1 MISADIL
8 RAEAPIDDCW
18 NRIGIRGDQSCER
31 LVEYIHCRNCPVH
44 AQAAA
49 DLLDR
54 IRVVPADASLNLTEN
69 AAQVVS
75 ALAPEAVNEGR
86 SDDRSGAA
94 NAANLAAQ
102 EAFLLFR
109 VADEWFGLAARFIS
123 QVANA
128 SVIHSLPRVRSKDV
142 LGLTNVRGQLT
153 VCVSLARL
161 LDLPEG
167 SPQNAAGAS
176 TRAHTPAASD
186 AAGRSN
192 ALGAGG
198 VAGRSNALGASGRAN
213 ASHASGAGAVV
224 GSVGSVGSVG
234 TIGSVGS
241 VTPRFIVARDIDSS
255 AGRERRSEEVT
266 VFPVDEVFGI
276 ERFSRA
282 AHRVVPAT
290 LAHASAAHTRSL
302 LAWKG
307 RTVGVL
313 DGSLLFETLRRS
325 LG

>member
-1 MISADIL
+1 MSADSL

-18 NRIGIRGDQSCER
+18 NRIGIRGDHSCDR
-31 LVEYIHCRNCPVH
+31 LLRYIHCRNCPVH

-54 IRVVPADASLNLTEN
+54 ITVIPSDPAATLEDSAVTGANVADAVGTDALDRAKED
-69 AAQVVS
+69 VS
-75 ALAPEAVNEGR
+75 
-86 SDDRSGAA
+86 
-94 NAANLAAQ
+94 AAQ

-109 VADEWFGLAARFIS
+109 VADEWFALAARFVS

-128 SVIHSLPRVRSKDV
+128 SIIHSLPRVRSKDV

-161 LDLPEG
+161 LDLTAASPTSPPVGASTLNAAGG
-167 SPQNAAGAS
+167 SRVPSASGAAGAS
-176 TRAHTPAASD
+176 SAF
-186 AAGRSN
+186 
-192 ALGAGG
+192 
-198 VAGRSNALGASGRAN
+198 N
-213 ASHASGAGAVV
+213 ASSAD
-224 GSVGSVGSVG
+224 
-234 TIGSVGS
+234 S
-241 VTPRFIVARDIDSS
+241 VTSAHIGVGAIVARFIVARDVDT
-255 AGRERRSEEVT
+255 AAVRERRSEEIT
-266 VFPVDEVFGI
+266 VFPVDEVYGI
-276 ERFSRA
+276 ERFTRS

-302 LAWKG
+302 LTWKE

-313 DGSLLFETLRRS
+313 DGTLLFETLRRS

>member
-1 MISADIL
+1 MSAAIL

-18 NRIGIRGDQSCER
+18 NRIGIRGDHSCER
-31 LVEYIHCRNCPVH
+31 LLRHIHCRNCPVH

-54 IRVVPADASLNLTEN
+54 IVVIPTDPSVALVDSAVTAAHAENGFSAD
-69 AAQVVS
+69 
-75 ALAPEAVNEGR
+75 EADRAKEGVP
-86 SDDRSGAA
+86 
-94 NAANLAAQ
+94 AAQ

-109 VADEWFGLAARFIS
+109 VADEWFALAARFIA

-153 VCVSLARL
+153 LCVSLARL
-161 LDLPEG
+161 LDLTQA
-167 SPQNAAGAS
+167 SPQSASAGIGTLSAAGGAS
-176 TRAHTPAASD
+176 VSGV
-186 AAGRSN
+186 AAGIGV
-192 ALGAGG
+192 GAI
-198 VAGRSNALGASGRAN
+198 VA
-213 ASHASGAGAVV
+213 
-224 GSVGSVGSVG
+224 
-234 TIGSVGS
+234 
-241 VTPRFIVARDIDSS
+241 RFIVARDIDS
-255 AGRERRSEEVT
+255 ATGRERRSEEIT
-266 VFPVDEVFGI
+266 VFPVDEVYGI
-276 ERFSRA
+276 ERFARA

-302 LAWKG
+302 LAWKE

-313 DGSLLFETLRRS
+313 DGTLLFETLRRS